1 MKYENKKI
9 IILAHVVST
18 VPAQD
23 LKEYFLKNQVKELLF
38 VAHPLF
44 YIKGRPGPY
53 FELYKD
59 GIMIKKVQYVNRKY
73 PSIIQYVKD
82 YLLTL
87 MWIIKVGNRWD
98 LIIALD
104 NLNTLSALTLKL
116 FKTVDRVIYYTID
129 FVPNRFE
136 NKLLNIIYGNIE
148 KIAVRYADT
157 TWNLT
162 SRIAIGREKI
172 RGMDRKKYNRQI
184 IVPIGIWFDRIKRKK
199 FNEVE
204 KHTIV
209 YAGGLSPHQGIQLV
223 IDAMPQVLKKVN
235 DAKMLIIGIGN
246 YEDALR
252 EQVRKLKLE
261 KNVKFLGYFEKHEDV
276 ERILSNCGLAVAMYS
291 KELSKWSYF
300 ADPSKI
306 KSYLAAGLP
315 VITTSLTMISK
326 DLLKKEC
333 GIISDYN
340 KEDLAKKIIK
350 FLKDEKK
357 QKKYR
362 ENAIEFGS
370 QFDWNKILDENISKI
385 FRE

>member
-357 QKKYR
+357 QKEYR

>member
-1 MKYENKKI
+1 LNYEDKKI

-23 LKEYFLKNQVKELLF
+23 LKEYFLKNQVEELLF

-44 YIKGRPGPY
+44 YIKDRPGPY
-53 FELYKD
+53 FELYKK
-59 GIMIKKVQYVNRKY
+59 GKLIKKVQFKNRKY

-87 MWIIKVGNRWD
+87 VWVIKVGNRWD

-104 NLNTLSALTLKL
+104 NLNTLSALTLKM
-116 FKTVDRVIYYTID
+116 FKVADKVIYYTID
-129 FVPNRFE
+129 FVPNRFD

-148 KIAVRYADT
+148 KIAVRYADM

-199 FNEVE
+199 FNEME

-223 IDAMPQVLKKVN
+223 IDAMPQVLKKIN

-246 YEDALR
+246 YENALK
-252 EQVRKLKLE
+252 EQVKKLKLE
-261 KNVKFLGYFEKHEDV
+261 KNIEFLGYMEKHEDV
-276 ERILSNCGLAVAMYS
+276 EKILSNCGLAVAMYS

-340 KEDLAKKIIK
+340 KNDLAWKIIK

-362 ENAIEFGS
+362 ENAIKFGS